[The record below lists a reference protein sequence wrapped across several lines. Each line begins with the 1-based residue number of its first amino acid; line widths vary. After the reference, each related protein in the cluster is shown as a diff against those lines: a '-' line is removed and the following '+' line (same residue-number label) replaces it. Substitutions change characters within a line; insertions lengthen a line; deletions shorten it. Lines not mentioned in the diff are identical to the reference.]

1 SNPLANKIWKACEQT
16 QRVCSLDAY
25 VDTPH
30 REQAQWWGDAR
41 VQAWNT
47 FMLCDDPRLLWR
59 GIRQIAMQTA
69 PNGLT
74 YGHAPT
80 MAHHC
85 I

>member
-1 SNPLANKIWKACEQT
+1 MVG
-16 QRVCSLDAY
+16 R
-25 VDTPH
+25 
-30 REQAQWWGDAR
+30 AR

-47 FMLCDDPRLLWR
+47 FMLGDDPRLLWR

-74 YGHAPT
+74 YGHSPT

-85 I
+85 ILPDYSVVWILTLFDYYWQTGDSSVYDD